1 MNASIEPQW
10 EAFDTEFWNT
20 SIEVTKEQITYYEDF
35 IRKIYNYKQ
44 QKVAS
49 RRRWYK
55 HQQENYWCNLT
66 YEEQIKYY
74 EDIISEVDYDV
85 FLDLTLKPSNPK
97 PEIIGLKGCG
107 RAFPQR
113 ILFRCYSHLFDIFV
127 RTLHAT
133 SLTLL
138 S

>member
-10 EAFDTEFWNT
+10 EAFIYTEFWNT

-74 EDIISEVDYDV
+74 EDIISEVEYDV
-85 FLDLTLKPSNPK
+85 FLDLTLYQIQQHMGESDEELNSS
-97 PEIIGLKGCG
+97 IIEASK
-107 RAFPQR
+107 
-113 ILFRCYSHLFDIFV
+113 
-127 RTLHAT
+127 
-133 SLTLL
+133 
-138 S
+138 